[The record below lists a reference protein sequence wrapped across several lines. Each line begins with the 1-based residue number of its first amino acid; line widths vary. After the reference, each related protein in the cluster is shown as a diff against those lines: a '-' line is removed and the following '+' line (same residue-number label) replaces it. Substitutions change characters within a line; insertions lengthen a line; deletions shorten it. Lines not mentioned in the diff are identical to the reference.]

1 MVWVQ
6 DPSGGAG
13 KSTFLKWLSV
23 SQHETGI
30 SVKKLPLDK
39 PDRLRMMV
47 CKIIERENVD
57 LFTFDFT
64 RTLGVDT
71 HLENLFQIVEEI
83 KNGHVV
89 SAMYGNPLEVIFTSP
104 FVVIFTN
111 NDISNYCHYL
121 SMDRW
126 QSYEI
131 QNDELFEI
139 KKNSNYNS
147 HDLNS
152 RYIAL
157 NERKKKSNSRVEA
170 EVRQNQ
176 KVSIRSPTFQR
187 DSI

>member
-1 MVWVQ
+1 M
-6 DPSGGAG
+6 
-13 KSTFLKWLSV
+13 
-23 SQHETGI
+23 
-30 SVKKLPLDK
+30 KKLPLDK

-57 LFTFDFT
+57 LFSFDFT
-64 RTLGVDT
+64 RTLGVET

-89 SAMYGNPLEVIFTSP
+89 SAMYGNPLEVIFSSP

-139 KKNSNYNS
+139 KKNSNYNP

-152 RYIAL
+152 RYIRL
-157 NERKKKSNSRVEA
+157 DEQKKKV
-170 EVRQNQ
+170 
-176 KVSIRSPTFQR
+176 
-187 DSI
+187 